1 MKEKIQLIIK
11 IVVFLIILLSVV
23 ITLGKVL
30 IPKWYDEWNN
40 TAVVD
45 DFYKLPK
52 NTLDVLTVGSSQV
65 IKGFS
70 ALQLYRDYGMSA
82 YGLGTEQQSVEGSY
96 AWIKESLKTQ
106 QEKVLLYETKMLFED
121 TPEPQY
127 RKTID
132 NMKFSLNKLELIA
145 NASLVEQKSITNFIS
160 YIFPI
165 TRFHSRWFEL
175 TSIDFTKEGEKT
187 PNYRGYS
194 LKNGRSGEESYKVL
208 DETIQTKQEITENR
222 VKYFNKMVDL
232 CKENNIKL
240 ILFKLPDLDWDTE
253 RYNATCRLAEENKL
267 EYIDFNTEKYYKE
280 IDFNYAN
287 DTEVLNHLNIL
298 GTEKVTNYL
307 GKYISE
313 NCEIED
319 KRGKEE
325 YAHLDEELTI
335 YNYDLQNKQ
344 LVNIFEPDKY
354 IEALKSDNFTVVI
367 VKNNIN
373 LDDSE
378 ACRDFITK
386 FGLDFEKVKADNYCA
401 VFENGQ
407 KKIEKASNEI
417 IKIETVL
424 DNKKMII
431 STKGKGSILVEQKE
445 YSIKNPGF
453 DLMIYNNKN
462 HEFVESSYI
471 GYENGIITIGR

>member
-11 IVVFLIILLSVV
+11 IAVFLIVLLSVV
-23 ITLGKVL
+23 IASGKVL

-40 TAVVD
+40 TAIVD

-82 YGLGTEQQSVEGSY
+82 YGLGTEQQSIQGSY

-106 QEKVLLYETKMLFED
+106 QEKVVLYEVKMLFED

-145 NASLVEQKSITNFIS
+145 NASLVDQKSITNFIS

-175 TSIDFTKEGEKT
+175 TSTDFTKEGEKT

-208 DETIQTKQEITENR
+208 DETIQTEQEITENR
-222 VKYFNKMVDL
+222 VKYFNKIVNL
-232 CKENNIKL
+232 CEENNIKL
-240 ILFKLPDLDWDTE
+240 VLFKLPDLDWDTE
-253 RYNATCRLAEENKL
+253 RYNATCKLAEENKL
-267 EYIDFNTEKYYKE
+267 EYIDFNTEKYYNE

-325 YAHLDEELTI
+325 YSHLDNELTI

-344 LVNIFEPDKY
+344 LVNIFEPGKY

-378 ACRDFITK
+378 ACKDFIAK
-386 FGLDFEKVKADNYCA
+386 LGLDFEKVKADNYCA

-407 KKIEKASNEI
+407 KKIEEASSDVIEI
-417 IKIETVL
+417 ESVL
-424 DNKKMII
+424 DNKKMVI

-445 YSIKNPGF
+445 FSIKNPGF

-471 GYENGIITIGR
+471 GYENGIITVGR